1 MTTAY
6 LGLDIHANS
15 CTLGVMDESGTF
27 QGHQKFLTSEAE
39 LIPRVS
45 VIEADR
51 KRLALEASTLSR
63 WAARTLAPYV
73 EEVLV
78 CDPRL

>member
-6 LGLDIHANS
+6 LGLDLHANS

-27 QGHQKFLTSEAE
+27 QGHQKFPASEAE

-45 VIEADR
+45 AIEAD
-51 KRLALEASTLSR
+51 A
-63 WAARTLAPYV
+63 
-73 EEVLV
+73 
-78 CDPRL
+78 